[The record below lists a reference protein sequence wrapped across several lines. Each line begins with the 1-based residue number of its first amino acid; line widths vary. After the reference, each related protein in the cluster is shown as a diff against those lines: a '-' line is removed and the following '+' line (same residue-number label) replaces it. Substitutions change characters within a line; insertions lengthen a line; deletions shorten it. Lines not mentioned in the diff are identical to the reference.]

1 MGLLVLKQ
9 GGVKMRNGWTKV
21 LAIFLLTV
29 GAIVWFIPFVWMIL
43 GFFKT
48 SAELTSSV
56 QNLLPKSWSLDNLR
70 RLFDRA
76 PYGRFYLN
84 SLVVSFASTFGA
96 LLTSS
101 IAGYIFA
108 KKQFYGR
115 EVIFLGILSMMMI
128 PFTVVLIPLFVVA
141 TRLGLVNSL
150 WAVILPFVVHPL
162 GIFLMRQHIETI
174 PNELIEAAIVDGA
187 SEFWI
192 YSKVIIPLSKSSL
205 SALAIFIFM
214 FSWNDYLWPLVVLQ
228 EQAKLTL
235 PLGIAALQQE
245 RWTSFDL
252 TVTAAAITIVPVML
266 VFLIA
271 QRQIIEGMA
280 LTGMKG

>member
-174 PNELIEAAIVDGA
+174 PNDLIEAAIVDGA

-252 TVTAAAITIVPVML
+252 TVTAATITIVPVML

>member
-1 MGLLVLKQ
+1 
-9 GGVKMRNGWTKV
+9 MRNGWTKV

-115 EVIFLGILSMMMI
+115 EVIFLGILSMMI

-174 PNELIEAAIVDGA
+174 PNDLIEAAIVDGA

-252 TVTAAAITIVPVML
+252 TVTAATITIVPVML